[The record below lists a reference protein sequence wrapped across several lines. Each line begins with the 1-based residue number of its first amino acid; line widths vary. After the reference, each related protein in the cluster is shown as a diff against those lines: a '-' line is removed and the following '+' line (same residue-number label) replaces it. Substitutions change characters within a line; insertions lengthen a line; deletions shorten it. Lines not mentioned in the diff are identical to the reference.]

1 MNTRIKELAEQADI
15 KFDKDLNEIDV
26 CVLLPLDLE
35 KFAKLIIK
43 ECVQVIYDRVEADGD
58 ANDEWDGGYRSGMC
72 AAARY
77 VEESFGDE
85 E

>member
-1 MNTRIKELAEQADI
+1 MNSCFKELAKQ
-15 KFDKDLNEIDV
+15 IDPV
-26 CVLLPLDLE
+26 SVSPSGSHVWMTAEHFEAFANLL
-35 KFAKLIIK
+35 IK
-43 ECVQVIYDRVEADGD
+43 ECVQVIYDRVDADGD